1 MANSWTSKFKICLET
16 DGVNGLRPLSELIC
30 ADPSRVFY
38 KTFTSVAGKNGV
50 GQEVEMGFPV
60 ARWTWDWLP
69 QTDIDTLQ
77 QFERQNVY
85 IETETENGVTREFRI
100 FVCYLQRLRL
110 GEMNQQVAHDG
121 RDDGLRQRRS
131 VEAEFSQLVTV

>member
-1 MANSWTSKFKICLET
+1 MSNWMSKFKICLAS
-16 DGVNGLRPLSELIC
+16 DGTGALQPLSDLLC

-38 KTFTSVAGKNGV
+38 KAFATVAGKNGL

-60 ARWTWDWLP
+60 ARWSWDWLP
-69 QTDIDTLQ
+69 QHEIDLLQ
-77 QFERQNVY
+77 GYEQQNVY
-85 IETETENGVTREFRI
+85 IVTETETGVTREFQR

-110 GEMNQQVAHDG
+110 GEMEQQVAHDG

-131 VEAEFSQLVTV
+131 VEAEFSQLVAA